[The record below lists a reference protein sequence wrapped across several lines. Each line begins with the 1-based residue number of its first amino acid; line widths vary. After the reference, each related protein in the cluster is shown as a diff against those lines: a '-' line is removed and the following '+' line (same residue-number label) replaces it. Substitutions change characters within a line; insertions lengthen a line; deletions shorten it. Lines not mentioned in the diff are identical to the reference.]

1 MRSRRLFL
9 ASFAAALM
17 ATSGWNAV
25 ADNYPSRPISLIVPF
40 AAGGP
45 ADVIAR
51 IIAERM
57 RGLVGQPVIV
67 ENFAGAGGSVGT
79 GRVTRAAPDGYTI
92 MMGNWSTHV
101 ANGVL
106 YSLPYDL
113 MSDFQPVSLVANE
126 LDLIVARSSLPADN
140 LHELIAWLKKDP
152 GHASAA
158 TGGVGSPSHVAELLF
173 AKQTQAS
180 IQPVPFRG
188 AGPAVQELVAGRLDI
203 MITGPSVTIPHLRSG
218 TIKAFA
224 VAAETR
230 IALAPEIPTVDEAGL
245 PGYHVAVWQAL
256 WAPEGTPKDIVAKL
270 NAATHEALADSFVRK
285 RLTDLGLEIPTAE
298 QQGPEALRAFQK
310 TEIEKWWP
318 IIRAAEIRGE

>member
-1 MRSRRLFL
+1 MHSRRLFL
-9 ASFAAALM
+9 ASFAAVVM
-17 ATSGWNAV
+17 PTSGWSAI

-51 IIAERM
+51 IVAERM
-57 RGLVGQPVIV
+57 QTSLAQPVII
-67 ENFAGAGGSVGT
+67 ENFAGAGGSLGA
-79 GRVTRAAPDGYTI
+79 GRVAHATPDGYTI
-92 MMGNWSTHV
+92 MIGNWSTHV

-113 MSDFQPVSLVANE
+113 TSDFQPVSLVANE
-126 LDLIVARSSLPADN
+126 LDLIVARSSIPAVN
-140 LHELIAWLKKDP
+140 LQELIAWLRKNA

-173 AKQTQAS
+173 AKQTQTS

-188 AGPAVQELVAGRLDI
+188 AGPAIQELVAGRLDI
-203 MITGPSVTIPHLRSG
+203 MITGPSVTLPHLRSG

-224 VAAETR
+224 VTAENR

-256 WAPEGTPKDIVAKL
+256 WAPRGTPKDIVAKL
-270 NAATHEALADSFVRK
+270 SAAAHEALVDPSVRK
-285 RLTDLGLEIPTAE
+285 RLSDLGLEIPTAD
-298 QQGPEALRAFQK
+298 QQGPEPLGTYQK

-318 IIRAAEIRGE
+318 IIKAADIKGE

>member
-9 ASFAAALM
+9 ASFAVALI
-17 ATSGWNAV
+17 ATSGGDAM
-25 ADNYPSRPISLIVPF
+25 ADNYPSRSISLIVPF

-51 IIAERM
+51 IIAEQM
-57 RGLVGQPVIV
+57 RGSLGQTVIV
-67 ENFAGAGGSVGT
+67 ENVAGAGGSLGT
-79 GRVTRAAPDGYTI
+79 GRVARAAPDGYTI

-113 MSDFQPVSLVANE
+113 QSDFQPVSLVANE
-126 LDLIVARSSLPADN
+126 LDLIVARSSIPVEDLQG
-140 LHELIAWLKKDP
+140 LIAWLKKNP
-152 GHASAA
+152 EHASAA

-173 AKQTQAS
+173 AKQTGTS

-188 AGPAVQELVAGRLDI
+188 AGPAIQELVAGRLDI
-203 MITGPSVTIPHLRSG
+203 MITGPSVTLPHLRSG
-218 TIKAFA
+218 AIKGFA
-224 VAAETR
+224 VTAEKR

-256 WAPEGTPKDIVAKL
+256 WAPKGTPRDIIAKL
-270 NAATHEALADSFVRK
+270 NAATHQALADSFVRK
-285 RLTDLGLEIPTAE
+285 RLTDVGLEIPTSD
-298 QQGPEALRAFQK
+298 QQGPEALRVYQK
-310 TEIEKWWP
+310 AEIEKWWP
-318 IIRAAEIRGE
+318 IIKAAEIRGE